1 MSYLDEIPKELL
13 EEICLL
19 LPVDDIR
26 NINSMDLLFK
36 IGLDEV
42 FWIRYYR
49 NRQYSFIRRYQNL
62 FDFYSSQF
70 NSIEHMVNDGESKL
84 NTRENLI
91 PIKLLHV
98 NNIIN
103 YELTDLID
111 KFSLMN
117 KKYLLKPSD
126 VTMSKFIKMDNLVF
140 EFVIRLNR
148 LDIDITSIK
157 EISDEFPYSQI
168 LPVNDLMYHIWSF
181 GLIKV
186 TQHQYNVMLV
196 LFSKTNN

>member
-62 FDFYSSQF
+62 FDFYSSHKSTNPTTTERLLSVSTGKFRLKKQ
-70 NSIEHMVNDGESKL
+70 ICVQ
-84 NTRENLI
+84 LI
-91 PIKLLHV
+91 SLV
-98 NNIIN
+98 
-103 YELTDLID
+103 TDP
-111 KFSLMN
+111 KASLA
-117 KKYLLKPSD
+117 D
-126 VTMSKFIKMDNLVF
+126 D
-140 EFVIRLNR
+140 
-148 LDIDITSIK
+148 
-157 EISDEFPYSQI
+157 
-168 LPVNDLMYHIWSF
+168 PVSVCLQ
-181 GLIKV
+181 K
-186 TQHQYNVMLV
+186 
-196 LFSKTNN
+196 

>member
-103 YELTDLID
+103 YELTERIINLID

-168 LPVNDLMYHIWSF
+168 LPVNDIMYHIWSF

-186 TQHQYNVMLV
+186 T
-196 LFSKTNN
+196 